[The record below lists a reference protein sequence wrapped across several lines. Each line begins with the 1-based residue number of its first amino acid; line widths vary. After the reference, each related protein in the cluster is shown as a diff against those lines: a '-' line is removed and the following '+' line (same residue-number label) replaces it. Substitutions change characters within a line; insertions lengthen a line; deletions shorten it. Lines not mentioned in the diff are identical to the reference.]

1 LIKEVVKAEEKML
14 VTRGLTKKFG
24 NNKKSITAVDNI
36 DLEVHRGEV
45 FGFLGPN
52 GSGKTTTIG
61 MLLGLIWPTAGSIEF
76 FGDDKPAKLLRK
88 VGVVMDTPSFF
99 PYLSGLNNLRYFAI
113 ITNCAGRGD
122 IDKAIEMVGLKERAK
137 DKVRTYS
144 MGMKQRLSVALAL
157 MHDPELVI
165 LDEPTNGLDPSG
177 IIEFRETIR
186 KLHGNGKTVFLSSHL
201 LSEVEK
207 VCSHVALINRGRIL
221 ARGSVEELL
230 GKTKAIWLKV
240 SDADRAVCLLEG
252 VEWIKSVKKKETGLV
267 VVEAEEERAYEINE
281 LLISSGIHVNE
292 TKISEGSLEDFFLA
306 TIDAGETMK

>member
-1 LIKEVVKAEEKML
+1 MTEENIL
-14 VTRGLTKKFG
+14 VTRGLTKRFG
-24 NNKKSITAVDNI
+24 NNKKSITAVDNL

-61 MLLGLIWPTAGSIEF
+61 MLLGLIWPTSGSIEF
-76 FGDDKPAKLLRK
+76 FGDEKSKPAKLLRK

-122 IDKAIEMVGLKERAK
+122 IDKAIEMVGLNERAK

-165 LDEPTNGLDPSG
+165 LDEPTNGLDPAG

-186 KLHGNGKTVFLSSHL
+186 RLHGNGKTVFLSSHL

-221 ARGSVEELL
+221 ATGSVEELL
-230 GKTKAIWLKV
+230 GRTKAIWLKV
-240 SDADRAVCLLEG
+240 SDADGAVRLLES

-267 VVEAEEERAYEINE
+267 VAEAEEERAYEINE
-281 LLISSGIHVNE
+281 LLISNGIHVNE

-306 TIDAGETMK
+306 TINAGETMK

>member
-1 LIKEVVKAEEKML
+1 MAEENIL
-14 VTRGLTKKFG
+14 VTRGLTKRFG
-24 NNKKSITAVDNI
+24 NNKKSITAVDNL

-61 MLLGLIWPTAGSIEF
+61 MLLGLIWPTSGSIEF
-76 FGDDKPAKLLRK
+76 FGDEKSKPAKLLRK

-122 IDKAIEMVGLKERAK
+122 IDKAIEMAGLNERAK

-165 LDEPTNGLDPSG
+165 LDEPTNGLDPAG

-186 KLHGNGKTVFLSSHL
+186 RLHGNGKTVFLSSHL

-221 ARGSVEELL
+221 ATGSVEELL
-230 GKTKAIWLKV
+230 GRTKAIWLKV
-240 SDADRAVCLLEG
+240 SDADGAVRLLES

-267 VVEAEEERAYEINE
+267 VAEAEEERAYEINE
-281 LLISSGIHVNE
+281 LLISNGIHVNE

-306 TIDAGETMK
+306 TINAGETMK

>member
-1 LIKEVVKAEEKML
+1 MTEENIL
-14 VTRGLTKKFG
+14 VTRGLTKRFG
-24 NNKKSITAVDNI
+24 NNKKSITAVDNL

-61 MLLGLIWPTAGSIEF
+61 MLLGLIWPTSGSIEF
-76 FGDDKPAKLLRK
+76 FGDEKSKPAKLLRK

-122 IDKAIEMVGLKERAK
+122 IDKAIEMVGLNERAK

-165 LDEPTNGLDPSG
+165 LDEPTNGLDPAG

-186 KLHGNGKTVFLSSHL
+186 RLHGNGKTVFLSSHL

-221 ARGSVEELL
+221 ATGSVEELL
-230 GKTKAIWLKV
+230 GMTKAIWLKV
-240 SDADRAVCLLEG
+240 SDADGAVRLLES

-267 VVEAEEERAYEINE
+267 VAEAEEERAYEINE
-281 LLISSGIHVNE
+281 LLISNGIHVNE

-306 TIDAGETMK
+306 TINAGETMK

>member
-1 LIKEVVKAEEKML
+1 MAEENIL
-14 VTRGLTKKFG
+14 VTRGLTKRFG
-24 NNKKSITAVDNI
+24 NNKKSITAVDNL

-61 MLLGLIWPTAGSIEF
+61 MLLGLIWPTSGSIEF
-76 FGDDKPAKLLRK
+76 FGDEKSKPAKLLRK

-122 IDKAIEMVGLKERAK
+122 IDKAIEMVGLNERAK

-165 LDEPTNGLDPSG
+165 LDEPTNGLDPAG

-186 KLHGNGKTVFLSSHL
+186 RLHGNGKTVFLSSHL

-221 ARGSVEELL
+221 ATGSVEELL
-230 GKTKAIWLKV
+230 GRTKAIWLKV
-240 SDADRAVCLLEG
+240 SDADGAVRLLES

-267 VVEAEEERAYEINE
+267 VAEAEEERAYEINE
-281 LLISSGIHVNE
+281 LLISNGIHVNE

-306 TIDAGETMK
+306 TINAGETMK

>member
-1 LIKEVVKAEEKML
+1 MTEENIL
-14 VTRGLTKKFG
+14 VTRGLTKRFG
-24 NNKKSITAVDNI
+24 NNKKSITAVDNL

-61 MLLGLIWPTAGSIEF
+61 MLLGLIWPTSGSIEF
-76 FGDDKPAKLLRK
+76 FGDNKSKPAKLLRR

-99 PYLSGLNNLRYFAI
+99 PYLSGLNNLRYFAM

-122 IDKAIEMVGLKERAK
+122 IDRVIEMVGLKERAK

-144 MGMKQRLSVALAL
+144 MGMKQRLSLALAL

-165 LDEPTNGLDPSG
+165 LDEPTNGLDPAG
-177 IIEFRETIR
+177 IIEFREMIR
-186 KLHGNGKTVFLSSHL
+186 GLQRNGKTVFLSSHL

-221 ARGSVEELL
+221 ARGSVEDLL

-240 SDADRAVCLLEG
+240 SDADGAVCLLEG
-252 VEWIKSVKKKETGLV
+252 IEWIKSVKKKETGLIV
-267 VVEAEEERAYEINE
+267 AEAEEERAFEINE
-281 LLISSGIHVNE
+281 LLISNGIHVNE

-306 TIDAGETMK
+306 TIDAGENVK

>member
-1 LIKEVVKAEEKML
+1 MAEENIL
-14 VTRGLTKKFG
+14 VTRGLTKRFG
-24 NNKKSITAVDNI
+24 NKKKSITAVDNL

-61 MLLGLIWPTAGSIEF
+61 MLLGLIWPTSGSIEF
-76 FGDDKPAKLLRK
+76 FGDNKSKPAKLLRR

-113 ITNCAGRGD
+113 ITNCANRGD
-122 IDKAIEMVGLKERAK
+122 IDKAIEMAGLSERAK

-165 LDEPTNGLDPSG
+165 LDEPTNGLDPAG
-177 IIEFRETIR
+177 IIEFREMIR
-186 KLHGNGKTVFLSSHL
+186 GLQRNGKTVFLSSHL

-221 ARGSVEELL
+221 ARGSVEDLL

-240 SDADRAVCLLEG
+240 SDADGAVCLLEG
-252 VEWIKSVKKKETGLV
+252 IEWIKSVKKKETGLIV
-267 VVEAEEERAYEINE
+267 AEAEEERAFEINE
-281 LLISSGIHVNE
+281 LLISNGIHVNE

-306 TIDAGETMK
+306 TIDAGENVK

>member
-1 LIKEVVKAEEKML
+1 MTEENIL
-14 VTRGLTKKFG
+14 VTRGLTKRFG
-24 NNKKSITAVDNI
+24 NNKKGITAVNNL

-61 MLLGLIWPTAGSIEF
+61 MLLGLIWPTSGSIEF
-76 FGDDKPAKLLRK
+76 FGDGKSKPAKLLRR

-113 ITNCAGRGD
+113 ITNCANRGD
-122 IDKAIEMVGLKERAK
+122 IDRVIDMVGLKERAK
-137 DKVRTYS
+137 DKVGTYS
-144 MGMKQRLSVALAL
+144 MGMKQRLSVAMAL

-186 KLHGNGKTVFLSSHL
+186 RLHGNGKTVFLSSHL

-207 VCSHVALINRGRIL
+207 VCSHVALINRGKIL
-221 ARGSVEELL
+221 ARGPVDDLL

-240 SDADRAVCLLEG
+240 SDADGAVSLLES

-267 VVEAEEERAYEINE
+267 MAEAEEERAYEINE

-306 TIDAGETMK
+306 TIDAGETVK

>member
-1 LIKEVVKAEEKML
+1 MTEENIL
-14 VTRGLTKKFG
+14 VTRGLTKRFG
-24 NNKKSITAVDNI
+24 NKKKSITAVDNL

-61 MLLGLIWPTAGSIEF
+61 MLLGLIWPTSGCIEF
-76 FGDDKPAKLLRK
+76 FGDGKSKPAKLLRR

-113 ITNCAGRGD
+113 ITNCANRGD
-122 IDKAIEMVGLKERAK
+122 IDKAIEMAGLSERAK

-165 LDEPTNGLDPSG
+165 LDEPTNGLDPAG
-177 IIEFRETIR
+177 IIEFREMIR
-186 KLHGNGKTVFLSSHL
+186 GLQRNGKTVFLSSHL

-221 ARGSVEELL
+221 ARGPVDDLL

-240 SDADRAVCLLEG
+240 SDADGAVCLLES
-252 VEWIKSVKKKETGLV
+252 VEWIKSVKKKETGLI
-267 VVEAEEERAYEINE
+267 VVEAEEQRAYEINE
-281 LLISSGIHVNE
+281 LLISNGIHINE

-306 TIDAGETMK
+306 TIDAGETVK

>member
-1 LIKEVVKAEEKML
+1 MTEENIL
-14 VTRGLTKKFG
+14 VTRGLTKRFG
-24 NNKKSITAVDNI
+24 NNKKSITAVDNL

-61 MLLGLIWPTAGSIEF
+61 MLLGLIWPTSGSIEF
-76 FGDDKPAKLLRK
+76 FGDEKSKPAKLLRK

-122 IDKAIEMVGLKERAK
+122 IDKAIEMAGLNERAK

-165 LDEPTNGLDPSG
+165 LDEPTNGLDPAG

-186 KLHGNGKTVFLSSHL
+186 RLHGNGKTVFLSSHL

-221 ARGSVEELL
+221 ATGSVEELL
-230 GKTKAIWLKV
+230 GRTKAIWLKV
-240 SDADRAVCLLEG
+240 SDADGAVRLLES

-267 VVEAEEERAYEINE
+267 VAEAEEERAYEINE
-281 LLISSGIHVNE
+281 LLISNGIHVNE

-306 TIDAGETMK
+306 TINAGETMK

>member
-1 LIKEVVKAEEKML
+1 MAEENIL
-14 VTRGLTKKFG
+14 VTRGLTKRFG
-24 NNKKSITAVDNI
+24 NNKKSITAVDNL
-36 DLEVHRGEV
+36 DLEVHQGEV

-61 MLLGLIWPTAGSIEF
+61 MLLGLIWPTSGSIEF
-76 FGDDKPAKLLRK
+76 FSDGKSKPAKLLRRI
-88 VGVVMDTPSFF
+88 GVVMDSPSFF

-113 ITNCAGRGD
+113 ITNCANRGD
-122 IDKAIEMVGLKERAK
+122 IDRVIEMVGLKERAK

-144 MGMKQRLSVALAL
+144 MGMKQRLSLALAL

-165 LDEPTNGLDPSG
+165 LDEPTNGLDPAG

-186 KLHGNGKTVFLSSHL
+186 RLQGDGKTVFLSSHL

-207 VCSHVALINRGRIL
+207 VCSHVALISRGRIL
-221 ARGSVEELL
+221 ASGSVEELL

-240 SDADRAVCLLEG
+240 SDADGAVCLLEG
-252 VEWIKSVKKKETGLV
+252 IEWIKSVKKKETGLV
-267 VVEAEEERAYEINE
+267 VAEAEEQRAYEINE
-281 LLISSGIHVNE
+281 LLISNGIHVNE

-306 TIDAGETMK
+306 TIDAGDTVK

>member
-1 LIKEVVKAEEKML
+1 MTEENIL
-14 VTRGLTKKFG
+14 VTRGLTKRFG
-24 NNKKSITAVDNI
+24 NKKKSITAVDNL

-61 MLLGLIWPTAGSIEF
+61 MLLGLIWPTSGCIEF
-76 FGDDKPAKLLRK
+76 FGDGKSKPAKLLRR

-113 ITNCAGRGD
+113 ITNCANRGD
-122 IDKAIEMVGLKERAK
+122 IDKAIEMAGLSERAK

-165 LDEPTNGLDPSG
+165 LDEPTNGLDPAG
-177 IIEFRETIR
+177 IIEFREMIR
-186 KLHGNGKTVFLSSHL
+186 GLQRNGKTVFLSSHL

-221 ARGSVEELL
+221 ARGSVEDLL

-240 SDADRAVCLLEG
+240 SDADGAVCLLEG
-252 VEWIKSVKKKETGLV
+252 IEWIKSVKKKETGLIV
-267 VVEAEEERAYEINE
+267 AEAEEERAFEINE
-281 LLISSGIHVNE
+281 LLISNGIHVNE

-306 TIDAGETMK
+306 TIDAGDTVK

>member
-1 LIKEVVKAEEKML
+1 MAEENIL
-14 VTRGLTKKFG
+14 VTRGLTKRFG
-24 NNKKSITAVDNI
+24 NNKKSIIAVDNL

-61 MLLGLIWPTAGSIEF
+61 MLLGLIWPTSGTIEF
-76 FGDDKPAKLLRK
+76 FGDEKSKPAKLLRR

-113 ITNCAGRGD
+113 ITNCANRGD
-122 IDKAIEMVGLKERAK
+122 IDKAIEMVGLNERAK

-186 KLHGNGKTVFLSSHL
+186 RLRGNGKTVFLSSHL

-207 VCSHVALINRGRIL
+207 VCSHVALIDKGRIL

-230 GKTKAIWLKV
+230 GRTKAIWLKV
-240 SDADRAVCLLEG
+240 SDADGAVCLLERI
-252 VEWIKSVKKKETGLV
+252 EWIKSVKKKETGLV
-267 VVEAEEERAYEINE
+267 VAEAEEKRAYEINE
-281 LLISSGIHVNE
+281 LLIANGIHVHE

-306 TIDAGETMK
+306 TIDAGETVK

>member
-1 LIKEVVKAEEKML
+1 MTEENVL
-14 VTRGLTKKFG
+14 VTSRLTKRFG
-24 NNKKSITAVDNI
+24 NNKKGITAVNNL

-61 MLLGLIWPTAGSIEF
+61 MLLGLIWPTSGSIEF
-76 FGDDKPAKLLRK
+76 FGDRKSKPAKLLRR

-122 IDKAIEMVGLKERAK
+122 IDRVIDMVGLKERAK
-137 DKVRTYS
+137 DKVSTYS

-165 LDEPTNGLDPSG
+165 LDEPTNGLDPAG
-177 IIEFRETIR
+177 IIDFRETIR
-186 KLHGNGKTVFLSSHL
+186 RLHGNGKTVFLSSHL

-221 ARGSVEELL
+221 ATGSVDELL
-230 GKTKAIWLKV
+230 GRTKAIWLKV
-240 SDADRAVCLLEG
+240 SDADGAVCLLENI
-252 VEWIKSVKKKETGLV
+252 EWIKSVKKKETGLV
-267 VVEAEEERAYEINE
+267 VAEAEEERAYEIND
-281 LLISSGIHVNE
+281 LLISKGIHINE

-306 TIDAGETMK
+306 TIGAGETMK

>member
-1 LIKEVVKAEEKML
+1 MAEENVI
-14 VTRGLTKKFG
+14 VTRGLTKRFG
-24 NNKKSITAVDNI
+24 NKKKSIIAVDNL

-61 MLLGLIWPTAGSIEF
+61 MLLGLIWPTSGSIEF
-76 FGDDKPAKLLRK
+76 FGDGKSKPAKLLRK
-88 VGVVMDTPSFF
+88 VGVVMDSPSFF
-99 PYLSGLNNLRYFAI
+99 SHLSGLNNLWYFAI
-113 ITNCAGRGD
+113 ITNCASRGD
-122 IDKAIEMVGLKERAK
+122 IDKAIEMVGLNERGK

-144 MGMKQRLSVALAL
+144 MGMKQRLAVALSL

-165 LDEPTNGLDPSG
+165 MDEPTNGLDPTG

-186 KLHGNGKTVFLSSHL
+186 RLRENGKTVFISSHL

-221 ARGSVEELL
+221 AKGSVGELL
-230 GKTKAIWLKV
+230 GKMKAIWFKV
-240 SDADRAVCLLEG
+240 SDADGAICLLEG

-267 VVEAEEERAYEINE
+267 VAEAEEERAYEINK
-281 LLISSGIHVNE
+281 LLISNGIHVNE
-292 TKISEGSLEDFFLA
+292 MKISEGSLEDFFLA
-306 TIDAGETMK
+306 TIDAGETVK

>member
-1 LIKEVVKAEEKML
+1 MTEENIL
-14 VTRGLTKKFG
+14 VTRGLTKRFG
-24 NNKKSITAVDNI
+24 NNKKSITAVDNL

-61 MLLGLIWPTAGSIEF
+61 MLRGLIWLTTGSIEF
-76 FGDDKPAKLLRK
+76 FGDEKSKPAKLLRK

-122 IDKAIEMVGLKERAK
+122 IDKAIEMVGLNERAK

-165 LDEPTNGLDPSG
+165 LDEPTNGLDPAG

-186 KLHGNGKTVFLSSHL
+186 RLHGNGKTVFLSSHL

-221 ARGSVEELL
+221 ATGSVEELL
-230 GKTKAIWLKV
+230 GRTKAIWLKV
-240 SDADRAVCLLEG
+240 SDADGAVRLLES

-267 VVEAEEERAYEINE
+267 VAEAEEERAYEINE
-281 LLISSGIHVNE
+281 LLISNGIHVNE

-306 TIDAGETMK
+306 TINAGETMK

>member
-1 LIKEVVKAEEKML
+1 MAEENIL
-14 VTRGLTKKFG
+14 VTRGLTKRFG
-24 NNKKSITAVDNI
+24 NNKKSITAVDNL
-36 DLEVHRGEV
+36 DLEVHQGEV

-61 MLLGLIWPTAGSIEF
+61 MLLGLIWPTSGSIEF
-76 FGDDKPAKLLRK
+76 FSDEKSKPAKLLRRI
-88 VGVVMDTPSFF
+88 GVVMDSPSFF
-99 PYLSGLNNLRYFAI
+99 PYLSGLNNLRYFAM

-122 IDKAIEMVGLKERAK
+122 IDRVIEMVGLKERAK

-144 MGMKQRLSVALAL
+144 MGMKQRLSLALAL

-165 LDEPTNGLDPSG
+165 LDEPTNGLDPAG
-177 IIEFRETIR
+177 IIEFREMIR
-186 KLHGNGKTVFLSSHL
+186 GLQRNGKTVFLSSHL

-221 ARGSVEELL
+221 ASGSVEELL

-240 SDADRAVCLLEG
+240 SDADGAVCLLEG
-252 VEWIKSVKKKETGLV
+252 IEWIKSVKKKETGLIV
-267 VVEAEEERAYEINE
+267 AEAEEERAFEINE
-281 LLISSGIHVNE
+281 LLISNGIHVNE

-306 TIDAGETMK
+306 TIDAGENVK

>member
-1 LIKEVVKAEEKML
+1 MAEENIL
-14 VTRGLTKKFG
+14 VTRGLTKRFG
-24 NNKKSITAVDNI
+24 NKKKSITAVDNL

-61 MLLGLIWPTAGSIEF
+61 MLLGLIWPTSGCIEF
-76 FGDDKPAKLLRK
+76 FGDGKSKPAKLLRR

-113 ITNCAGRGD
+113 ITSCAGRGD
-122 IDKAIEMVGLKERAK
+122 IDRVIEMAGLKERAK

-165 LDEPTNGLDPSG
+165 LDEPTNGLDPAG
-177 IIEFRETIR
+177 IIEFREMIR
-186 KLHGNGKTVFLSSHL
+186 GLQRNGKTVFLSSHL

-221 ARGSVEELL
+221 ARGSVEDLL

-240 SDADRAVCLLEG
+240 SDADGAVCLLEG
-252 VEWIKSVKKKETGLV
+252 IEWIKSVKKKETGLIV
-267 VVEAEEERAYEINE
+267 AEAEEERAFEINE
-281 LLISSGIHVNE
+281 LLISNGIHVNE

-306 TIDAGETMK
+306 TIDAGENVK

>member
-1 LIKEVVKAEEKML
+1 MAEENIL
-14 VTRGLTKKFG
+14 VTRGLTKRFG
-24 NNKKSITAVDNI
+24 NNKKSITAVDNL
-36 DLEVHRGEV
+36 DLEVHQGEV

-61 MLLGLIWPTAGSIEF
+61 MLLGFIWPTSGSIEF
-76 FGDDKPAKLLRK
+76 FSDGKSKPAKLLRRI
-88 VGVVMDTPSFF
+88 GVVMDSPSFF
-99 PYLSGLNNLRYFAI
+99 PYLSGLNNLRYFAM

-122 IDKAIEMVGLKERAK
+122 IDRVIEMVGLKERAK

-144 MGMKQRLSVALAL
+144 MGMKQRLSLALAL

-165 LDEPTNGLDPSG
+165 LDEPTNGLDPAG

-186 KLHGNGKTVFLSSHL
+186 RLQGDGKTVFLSSHL

-207 VCSHVALINRGRIL
+207 VCSHVALISRGRIL
-221 ARGSVEELL
+221 ASGSVEELL

-240 SDADRAVCLLEG
+240 SDADGAVCLLEG
-252 VEWIKSVKKKETGLV
+252 IEWIKSVKKKETGLV
-267 VVEAEEERAYEINE
+267 VAEAEEQRAYEINE
-281 LLISSGIHVNE
+281 LLISNGIHVNE

-306 TIDAGETMK
+306 TIDAGDTVK

>member
-1 LIKEVVKAEEKML
+1 MTEENIL
-14 VTRGLTKKFG
+14 VTRGLTKRFG
-24 NNKKSITAVDNI
+24 NKKKSITAVDNL

-61 MLLGLIWPTAGSIEF
+61 MLLGLIWPTSGCIEF
-76 FGDDKPAKLLRK
+76 FGDGKSKPAKLLRR

-113 ITNCAGRGD
+113 ITNCANRGD
-122 IDKAIEMVGLKERAK
+122 IDKAIEMAGLSERAK

-165 LDEPTNGLDPSG
+165 LDEPTNGLDPAG
-177 IIEFRETIR
+177 IIEFREMIR
-186 KLHGNGKTVFLSSHL
+186 GLQRNGKTVFLSSHL

-221 ARGSVEELL
+221 ARGSVEDLL

-240 SDADRAVCLLEG
+240 SDADGAVCLLEG
-252 VEWIKSVKKKETGLV
+252 IEWIKSVKKKETGLIV
-267 VVEAEEERAYEINE
+267 AEAEEERAFEINE
-281 LLISSGIHVNE
+281 LLISNGIHVNE

-306 TIDAGETMK
+306 TIDAGENVK

>member
-1 LIKEVVKAEEKML
+1 MTEENIL
-14 VTRGLTKKFG
+14 VTRGLTKRFG
-24 NNKKSITAVDNI
+24 NKKKSITAVDNL

-61 MLLGLIWPTAGSIEF
+61 MLLGLIWPTSGCIEF
-76 FGDDKPAKLLRK
+76 FGDGKSKPAKLLRR

-113 ITNCAGRGD
+113 ITNCANRGD
-122 IDKAIEMVGLKERAK
+122 IDKAIEMAGLSERAK

-165 LDEPTNGLDPSG
+165 LDEPTNGLDPAG
-177 IIEFRETIR
+177 IIEFREMIR
-186 KLHGNGKTVFLSSHL
+186 GLQRNGKTVFLSSHL

-221 ARGSVEELL
+221 ARGPVDDLL

-240 SDADRAVCLLEG
+240 SDADGAVCLLES
-252 VEWIKSVKKKETGLV
+252 VEWIKSVKKKETGLI
-267 VVEAEEERAYEINE
+267 VVEAEEQRAYEINE
-281 LLISSGIHVNE
+281 LLISNGIHVNE

-306 TIDAGETMK
+306 TIDAGENVK

>member
-1 LIKEVVKAEEKML
+1 MAEENIL
-14 VTRGLTKKFG
+14 VTRGLTKRFG
-24 NNKKSITAVDNI
+24 NNKKSITAVDNL
-36 DLEVHRGEV
+36 DLEVHQGEV

-61 MLLGLIWPTAGSIEF
+61 MLLGLIWPTSGSIEF
-76 FGDDKPAKLLRK
+76 FSDGKSKPAKLLRRI
-88 VGVVMDTPSFF
+88 GVVMDSPSFF
-99 PYLSGLNNLRYFAI
+99 PYLSGLNNLRYFAM

-122 IDKAIEMVGLKERAK
+122 IDRVIEMVGLKERAK

-144 MGMKQRLSVALAL
+144 MGMKQRLSLALAL

-165 LDEPTNGLDPSG
+165 LDEPTNGLDPAG

-186 KLHGNGKTVFLSSHL
+186 RLQGDGKTVFLSSHL

-221 ARGSVEELL
+221 ASGSVEELL

-240 SDADRAVCLLEG
+240 SDADGAVCLLEG
-252 VEWIKSVKKKETGLV
+252 IEWIKSVKKKETGLIV
-267 VVEAEEERAYEINE
+267 AEAEEERAFEINE
-281 LLISSGIHVNE
+281 LLISNGIHVNE

-306 TIDAGETMK
+306 TIDAGENVK

>member
-1 LIKEVVKAEEKML
+1 MTEENIL
-14 VTRGLTKKFG
+14 VTRGLTKRFG
-24 NNKKSITAVDNI
+24 NKKKSITAVDNL

-61 MLLGLIWPTAGSIEF
+61 MLLGLIWPTSGCIEF
-76 FGDDKPAKLLRK
+76 FGDGKSKPAKLLRR

-113 ITNCAGRGD
+113 ITNCANRGD
-122 IDKAIEMVGLKERAK
+122 IDKAIEMAGLSERAK

-165 LDEPTNGLDPSG
+165 LDEPTNGLDPAG

-186 KLHGNGKTVFLSSHL
+186 RLQGNGKTVFLSSHL

-207 VCSHVALINRGRIL
+207 VCSHVVLIDRGRIL
-221 ARGSVEELL
+221 ARGSVEDLL

-240 SDADRAVCLLEG
+240 SDADGAVCLLEG
-252 VEWIKSVKKKETGLV
+252 IEWIKSVKKKETGLIV
-267 VVEAEEERAYEINE
+267 AEAEEERAFEINE
-281 LLISSGIHVNE
+281 LLISNGIHVNE

-306 TIDAGETMK
+306 TIDAGENVK

>member
-1 LIKEVVKAEEKML
+1 MAEENIL
-14 VTRGLTKKFG
+14 VTRGLTKRFG
-24 NNKKSITAVDNI
+24 NNKKSITAVDNL
-36 DLEVHRGEV
+36 DLEVHQGEV

-61 MLLGLIWPTAGSIEF
+61 MLLGLIWPTSGSIEF
-76 FGDDKPAKLLRK
+76 FSDGKSKPAKLLRRI
-88 VGVVMDTPSFF
+88 GVVMDSPSFF

-122 IDKAIEMVGLKERAK
+122 IDRVIEMVGLKERAK

-144 MGMKQRLSVALAL
+144 MGMKQRLSLALAL

-165 LDEPTNGLDPSG
+165 LDEPTNGLDPAG

-186 KLHGNGKTVFLSSHL
+186 RLQGDGKTVFLSSHL

-221 ARGSVEELL
+221 ASGSVEELL

-240 SDADRAVCLLEG
+240 SDADGAVCLLEG
-252 VEWIKSVKKKETGLV
+252 IEWIKSVKKKETGLV
-267 VVEAEEERAYEINE
+267 VAEAEEQRAYEINE
-281 LLISSGIHVNE
+281 LLISNGIHVNE

-306 TIDAGETMK
+306 TIDAGDTVK

>member
-1 LIKEVVKAEEKML
+1 MAEENVI
-14 VTRGLTKKFG
+14 VTRGLTKRFG
-24 NNKKSITAVDNI
+24 NKKKSIIAVDNL

-61 MLLGLIWPTAGSIEF
+61 MLLGLIWPTSGSIEF
-76 FGDDKPAKLLRK
+76 FGDGKSKPAKLLRK
-88 VGVVMDTPSFF
+88 VGVVMDSPSFF
-99 PYLSGLNNLRYFAI
+99 SHLSGLNNLWYFAI
-113 ITNCAGRGD
+113 ITNCASRGD
-122 IDKAIEMVGLKERAK
+122 IDKAIEMVGLNERGK

-144 MGMKQRLSVALAL
+144 MGMKQRLAVALSL

-165 LDEPTNGLDPSG
+165 MDEPTNGLDPAG

-186 KLHGNGKTVFLSSHL
+186 GLRENGKTVFISSHL

-221 ARGSVEELL
+221 AKGSVGELL
-230 GKTKAIWLKV
+230 GKMKAIWFKV
-240 SDADRAVCLLEG
+240 SDADGAICLLEG

-267 VVEAEEERAYEINE
+267 VAEAEEERAYEINK
-281 LLISSGIHVNE
+281 LLISNGIHVNE
-292 TKISEGSLEDFFLA
+292 MKISEGSLEDFFLA
-306 TIDAGETMK
+306 TIDAGETVK

>member
-1 LIKEVVKAEEKML
+1 MAEENIL
-14 VTRGLTKKFG
+14 VTRGLTKRFG
-24 NNKKSITAVDNI
+24 NNKKSITAVDNL
-36 DLEVHRGEV
+36 DLEVHQGEV

-61 MLLGLIWPTAGSIEF
+61 MLLGLIWPTSGSIEF
-76 FGDDKPAKLLRK
+76 FSDGKSKPAKLLRRI
-88 VGVVMDTPSFF
+88 GVVMDSPSFF
-99 PYLSGLNNLRYFAI
+99 PYLSGLNNLRYFAM

-122 IDKAIEMVGLKERAK
+122 IDRVIEMVGLKERAK

-144 MGMKQRLSVALAL
+144 MGMKQRLSLALAL

-165 LDEPTNGLDPSG
+165 LDEPTNGLDPAG

-186 KLHGNGKTVFLSSHL
+186 RLQGDGKTVFLSSHL

-221 ARGSVEELL
+221 ASGSVEELL

-240 SDADRAVCLLEG
+240 SDADGAVCLLEG
-252 VEWIKSVKKKETGLV
+252 IEWIKSVKKKETGLV
-267 VVEAEEERAYEINE
+267 VAEAEEQRAYEINE
-281 LLISSGIHVNE
+281 LLISNGIHVNE

-306 TIDAGETMK
+306 TIDAGDTVK

>member
-1 LIKEVVKAEEKML
+1 MTEENIL
-14 VTRGLTKKFG
+14 VTRGLTKRFG
-24 NNKKSITAVDNI
+24 NKKKSITAVDNL

-61 MLLGLIWPTAGSIEF
+61 MLLGLIWPTSGCIEF
-76 FGDDKPAKLLRK
+76 FGDGKSKPAKLLRR

-113 ITNCAGRGD
+113 ITNCANRGD
-122 IDKAIEMVGLKERAK
+122 IDKAIEMAGLSERAK

-165 LDEPTNGLDPSG
+165 LDEPTNGLDPAG
-177 IIEFRETIR
+177 IIEFREMIR
-186 KLHGNGKTVFLSSHL
+186 GLQRNGKTVFLSSHL

-221 ARGSVEELL
+221 ARGSVEDLL

-240 SDADRAVCLLEG
+240 SDADGAVCLLEG
-252 VEWIKSVKKKETGLV
+252 IEWIKSVKKKETGLIV
-267 VVEAEEERAYEINE
+267 AEAEEERAFEINE
-281 LLISSGIHVNE
+281 LLISNGIHVNE

-306 TIDAGETMK
+306 TIDAG

>member
-1 LIKEVVKAEEKML
+1 MAEENIL
-14 VTRGLTKKFG
+14 VTRGLTKRFG
-24 NNKKSITAVDNI
+24 NKKKSITAVDNL
-36 DLEVHRGEV
+36 DLEVHQGEV

-61 MLLGLIWPTAGSIEF
+61 MLLGLIWPTSGSIEF
-76 FGDDKPAKLLRK
+76 FSDGKSKPAKLLRRI
-88 VGVVMDTPSFF
+88 GVVMDSPSFF
-99 PYLSGLNNLRYFAI
+99 PYLSGLNNLRYFAM

-122 IDKAIEMVGLKERAK
+122 IDRVIEMVGLKERAK

-144 MGMKQRLSVALAL
+144 MGMKQRLSLALAL

-165 LDEPTNGLDPSG
+165 LDEPTNGLDPAG

-186 KLHGNGKTVFLSSHL
+186 RLQGDGKTVFLSSHL

-221 ARGSVEELL
+221 ASGSVEELL

-240 SDADRAVCLLEG
+240 SDADGAVCLLEG
-252 VEWIKSVKKKETGLV
+252 IEWIKSVKKKETGLV
-267 VVEAEEERAYEINE
+267 VAEAEEQRAYEINE
-281 LLISSGIHVNE
+281 LLISNGIHVNE

-306 TIDAGETMK
+306 TIDAGDTVK

>member
-1 LIKEVVKAEEKML
+1 MTEENIL
-14 VTRGLTKKFG
+14 VTRGLTKRFG
-24 NNKKSITAVDNI
+24 NNKKSITAVDNL

-61 MLLGLIWPTAGSIEF
+61 MLLGLIWPTSGCIEF
-76 FGDDKPAKLLRK
+76 FGDGKSKPAKLLRR

-122 IDKAIEMVGLKERAK
+122 IDRVIEMVGLKERAK

-165 LDEPTNGLDPSG
+165 LDEPTNGLDPAG
-177 IIEFRETIR
+177 IIEFREMIR
-186 KLHGNGKTVFLSSHL
+186 GLQRNGKTVFLSSHL

-221 ARGSVEELL
+221 ARGSVEDLL

-240 SDADRAVCLLEG
+240 SDADGAVCLLEG
-252 VEWIKSVKKKETGLV
+252 IEWIKSVKKKETGLIV
-267 VVEAEEERAYEINE
+267 AEAEEERAFEINE
-281 LLISSGIHVNE
+281 LLISNGIHVNE

-306 TIDAGETMK
+306 TIDAGENVK

>member
-1 LIKEVVKAEEKML
+1 MAEENIL
-14 VTRGLTKKFG
+14 VTRGLTKRFG
-24 NNKKSITAVDNI
+24 NNKKSITAVDNL
-36 DLEVHRGEV
+36 DLEVHQGEV

-61 MLLGLIWPTAGSIEF
+61 MLLGLIWPTSGSIEF
-76 FGDDKPAKLLRK
+76 FSDGKSKPAKLLRRI
-88 VGVVMDTPSFF
+88 GVVMDSPSFF

-113 ITNCAGRGD
+113 ITNCANRGD
-122 IDKAIEMVGLKERAK
+122 IDRVIEMVGLKERAK

-144 MGMKQRLSVALAL
+144 MGMKQRLSLALAL

-165 LDEPTNGLDPSG
+165 LDEPTNGLDPAG

-186 KLHGNGKTVFLSSHL
+186 RLQGDGKTVFLSSHL

-221 ARGSVEELL
+221 ASGSVEELL

-240 SDADRAVCLLEG
+240 SDADGAVCLLEG
-252 VEWIKSVKKKETGLV
+252 IEWIKSVKKKETGLV
-267 VVEAEEERAYEINE
+267 VAEAEEQRAYEINE
-281 LLISSGIHVNE
+281 LLISNGIHVNE

-306 TIDAGETMK
+306 TIDAGDTVK